1 MTGQERKVKISELPA
16 SVSFTGLWTLGY
28 QEIEGKKTSVKV
40 SLDEIQTAYD
50 NVVAATKKADEAATS
65 ATAAAS
71 SANTAAGK
79 ANTAAGNAL
88 PISSTYSCL
97 SPGWMRAVKN
107 AS

>member
-71 SANTAAGK
+71 PQAPVS
-79 ANTAAGNAL
+79 
-88 PISSTYSCL
+88 PSS
-97 SPGWMRAVKN
+97 GW
-107 AS
+107 